1 VVRCGGGA
9 SSAVLAN
16 PGRVEVNGLWVYAYI
31 VMPIVVVALGYA
43 AVRWDERDLHNPVDK
58 RHGPAE

>member
-1 VVRCGGGA
+1 M
-9 SSAVLAN
+9 
-16 PGRVEVNGLWVYAYI
+16 NGLWVYAYV

-43 AVRWDERDLHNPVDK
+43 AVRWDERDLHNPADK